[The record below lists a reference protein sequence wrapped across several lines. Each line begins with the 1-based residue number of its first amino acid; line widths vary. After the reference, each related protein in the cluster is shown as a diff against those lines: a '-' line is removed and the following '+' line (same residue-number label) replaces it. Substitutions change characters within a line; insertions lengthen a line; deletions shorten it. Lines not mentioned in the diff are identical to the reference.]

1 MDSIDTIS
9 LVEQSNYLKSF
20 APEAIQNYWQIRTD
34 LSSFHS
40 LPKGCVPPVFLHN
53 KKVLHGIHLQ
63 HFLYIFFV
71 FFLHYY
77 VFYDI
82 IHIQNKSN
90 GSIKELQ
97 LLYTCAG
104 EITTY
109 TTGKTRTA
117 VG

>member
-1 MDSIDTIS
+1 MAKDK
-9 LVEQSNYLKSF
+9 VEIKLAILSCSPF
-20 APEAIQNYWQIRTD
+20 PE
-34 LSSFHS
+34 
-40 LPKGCVPPVFLHN
+40 GCVPPVFLHN